1 MDFRYC
7 FIGCMALCAA
17 FAGEDSL
24 AQRQT
29 LDSFPSLVS
38 DHRAYRSGD
47 TLTVLIFERAS
58 STTSADR
65 SSNKSL
71 DVLGSLTKNADT
83 ESGGL
88 SISNNSEG
96 GASLNREGELVATVS
111 VIVSA
116 VLPNGQ
122 LVIEGEQLIEF
133 NQEIQHI
140 RLAGRVR
147 PEDIGS
153 NNTVL
158 STRIANAEIS
168 YVGEGLLG
176 GRQKRGFITAFFDWL
191 F

>member
-1 MDFRYC
+1 MP
-7 FIGCMALCAA
+7 AA
-17 FAGEDSL
+17 ML
-24 AQRQT
+24 AAQNSPAHEYT
-29 LDSFPSLVS
+29 LDSFQSLVS
-38 DHRAYRSGD
+38 DHRAYRAGD
-47 TLTVLIFERAS
+47 TLTVIIFERAS

-71 DVLGSLTKNADT
+71 DVLGSLMKNSET

-88 SISNNSEG
+88 SISNNSDG
-96 GASLNREGELVATVS
+96 GASLNREGELVASVS
-111 VIVSA
+111 VMVRA

-133 NQEIQHI
+133 NEEVQHV
-140 RLAGRVR
+140 RVSGRVR

-158 STRIANAEIS
+158 STRITDAEIS

-176 GRQKRGFITAFFDWL
+176 SRQDPGLITALFDFL